1 MSATPAPRSTRIASV
16 PQRVVAGVLA
26 MVCLAPLVLATVLSA
41 SPDGHGTHEQLGL
54 PRCAWPAAFDAPCPT
69 CGMTTAFAH
78 TLDGDYTRAFLVQPA
93 GMLIAVVTA
102 ALFWLSLHVAATGS
116 RLGRIGAGLL
126 RPRALWA
133 VGAVLAA
140 SWVYKLLT
148 W

>member
-1 MSATPAPRSTRIASV
+1 M
-16 PQRVVAGVLA
+16 QRVLAGVLA
-26 MVCLAPLVLATVLSA
+26 SLCLAPLLLAAVLNA

-54 PRCAWPAAFDAPCPT
+54 PRCAWPVAFDAPCPT

-78 TLDGDYTRAFLVQPA
+78 TLDGDLFKAFLVQPA
-93 GMLIAVVTA
+93 GMLIAVLTA
-102 ALFWLSLHVAATGS
+102 TMFWLSLHVAATGS